1 MISPAVVAGVIAWF
15 ANVQRIGS
23 NVERSHDAV
32 MRTILIAAFAALVL
46 SLSGPAGAQQPAP
59 SDPLIPPKYALRE
72 TGRAKL
78 ADRDV
83 ARAIEAGLQ
92 WLHRHQSPDGNWDAD
107 EFMVLDREGTP
118 CDGPGNPS
126 YDVGLTGLAMLAF
139 LADGSTLVSGS
150 WAGDLRRAA
159 DWLVRGQ
166 QANGCLLE
174 VNSNEFFYSHLIGT
188 IAVLEAYGL
197 SGDARLLP
205 VAKRA
210 VAYVEHH
217 RNPLAAWRYQPRDNE
232 NDVSVT
238 SWAMTALITA
248 QDFGVDVDPEALR
261 LGGVYLHEQTDP
273 ETGRTGYSERG
284 AWSSRRAGEHSERFP
299 REANEALTAAA
310 LAVGFLVG
318 DDPEGR
324 PVMGTQ
330 LRLVA
335 GKKPQ
340 WSVEEGVIDLY
351 AWYQAATA
359 MHQAG
364 EDHGRA
370 WVKALRDALVPHQ
383 RDDGNFAG
391 SWDPIDVW
399 GEDGGRIYTTALA
412 ILSLSAP
419 HRYAEVGKLKP
430 LPDAMRFRA
439 ANDAWVGRR
448 REVFDQALTR
458 LEAQEGMEP
467 TEIAVLARARQALA
481 RETARAVAD
490 VERWQK
496 AEDLVAARDALK
508 TITEEFGTLE
518 PGRLA
523 ADHLL
528 RMQKSKLLKAELDA
542 QVQLA
547 AIRKRFDLSRDSERR
562 KLRDALEKFI
572 AAHPGT
578 QAAEMAR
585 TAMVGLPR

>member
-1 MISPAVVAGVIAWF
+1 MKTSA
-15 ANVQRIGS
+15 
-23 NVERSHDAV
+23 
-32 MRTILIAAFAALVL
+32 LAALVVL
-46 SLSGPAGAQQPAP
+46 TPSNLAQETPPAAVM
-59 SDPLIPPKYALRE
+59 IPPKYELRA

-83 ARAIEAGLQ
+83 AQAIEAGLQ

-107 EFMVLDREGTP
+107 EFMVLDREGTE
-118 CDGPGNPS
+118 CDGPGNPTH
-126 YDVGLTGLAMLAF
+126 DVGLTGLAMLAF
-139 LADGSTLVSGS
+139 LADGSTLVSGP

-166 QANGCLLE
+166 QANGCLLV
-174 VNSNEFFYSHLIGT
+174 VNSNEFFYSHVIAT

-248 QDFGVDVDPEALR
+248 QDFGVEVDPEALR
-261 LGGVYLHEQTDP
+261 LGGVYLSEQTDP
-273 ETGRTGYSERG
+273 QTGRTGYSERG
-284 AWSSRRAGEHSERFP
+284 GWSSRRTGDHAERFP

-310 LAVGFLVG
+310 LAVGYLLG
-318 DDPEGR
+318 DDPEGK
-324 PVMGTQ
+324 PMMAAQ
-330 LRLVA
+330 IRLVV
-335 GKKPQ
+335 GKKPR
-340 WSVEEGVIDLY
+340 WSVEEGVVDTY
-351 AWYQAATA
+351 AWYQAASA
-359 MHQAG
+359 LHQAG
-364 EDHGRA
+364 EEHGRA
-370 WVKALRDALVPHQ
+370 WSKALHDALVPHQ

-399 GEDGGRIYTTALA
+399 GEDGGRICTTALA

-419 HRYAEVGKLKP
+419 HRYAAISKLKP
-430 LPDAMRFRA
+430 LPDVTKFRA
-439 ANDAWVGRR
+439 ANEAWVDRR
-448 REVFDQALTR
+448 RDVFDQTLTR
-458 LEAQEGMEP
+458 LEAQEGLGPIE
-467 TEIAVLARARQALA
+467 TAALARARQALT
-481 RETARAVAD
+481 RETARAVAA

-496 AEDLVAARDALK
+496 AEDLIAARDALK

-523 ADHLL
+523 ADHLQ

-542 QVQLA
+542 QIQLA
-547 AIRKRFDLSRDSERR
+547 ALRKRFDLSRDSERR
-562 KLRDALEKFI
+562 KLREALEKFI